1 MTQHT
6 DEAIDDTARLLIEAA
21 DLHRTDPGDLARSIP
36 DEVLASVY
44 CRVLENLAQRTGD
57 G

>member
-21 DLHRTDPGDLARSIP
+21 DLHDTDPEDLARSIP
-36 DEVLASVY
+36 DEVLTAIFR
-44 CRVLENLAQRTGD
+44 RVLDNVTPD
-57 G
+57 GG